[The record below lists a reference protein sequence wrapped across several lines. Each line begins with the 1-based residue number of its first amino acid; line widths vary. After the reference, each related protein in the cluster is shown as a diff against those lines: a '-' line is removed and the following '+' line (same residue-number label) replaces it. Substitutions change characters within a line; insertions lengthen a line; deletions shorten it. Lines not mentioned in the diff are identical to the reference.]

1 MDRLIESSLRKV
13 NNVPDAFSRYL
24 MNKIS
29 WNSRLIGIKGARGV
43 GKTTLMLQYLKRNL
57 PIDKGLYV
65 SLDNI
70 WFGENS
76 VVSLADSFSK
86 KGGSHLFLDEVH
98 KYPDWS
104 RQIKNIY
111 DDYPDLSIVF
121 SGSSMLEILNAR
133 ADLSR
138 RAITYSMKGLSFRE
152 FINLQKDLNLL
163 SFSLSELLDNHV
175 SIATEILKSVKPF
188 QYFDKYLLL
197 GHYPFFNE
205 GEQLYPERL
214 EEVVKLIIEI
224 ELPLLRGIDPS
235 YVPKIRQLL
244 QVLAQSVPFIPNLVK
259 LSERIGINRN
269 TLVQYLNYLDEAGL
283 TKNIYKN
290 AFGITK
296 LQKPEKI
303 YLENTNFM
311 YAFKNTIPE
320 KGNLRETFFVNQL
333 SEGYQINYAEKG
345 DFFVNDKYTFEIG
358 GKSKTSKQISVIPN
372 SYVIVDDIEVGS
384 QNRIPLW
391 LFGFLY

>member
-1 MDRLIESSLRKV
+1 
-13 NNVPDAFSRYL
+13 

-358 GKSKTSKQISVIPN
+358 GKSKTR
-372 SYVIVDDIEVGS
+372 DDHAKKTGV
-384 QNRIPLW
+384 
-391 LFGFLY
+391 FGRTG